1 MKMKKI
7 ASLLIMATLTFTAFT
22 GCSQS
27 TKTSAPAASDSQA
40 KSTSGKTTKGLK
52 IGMSFQ
58 EMDNPYFITMNE
70 AVKEASDSVGAELIV
85 TDAKHDVNKQTSD
98 IEDMI
103 QKGVKIL
110 LLNPTDS
117 KGIETAVVEAK
128 KAGVIVVCVDAQA
141 NGPIDSFVGSKNY
154 DAGYLAGKQLAK
166 DLNGKGK
173 VAILNG
179 IPVVPILERVKG
191 FEAAMKENPG
201 IQVVDNQNGEQERS
215 KAMAVTENMMQKTS
229 DLNAIF
235 SVNDTGSLGS
245 VAAIQSAGKN
255 IGVYSVDGAP
265 EAVKAITE
273 GNIFKCTVAQYP
285 RDQVRV
291 AFGMALAKYLGA
303 HVPAAVPIDVLPL
316 TKDNAKDFKW

>member
-1 MKMKKI
+1 MKKVLG
-7 ASLLIMATLTFTAFT
+7 LLIAAMLTFT
-22 GCSQS
+22 GCGQAAN
-27 TKTSAPAASDSQA
+27 TSSKPADETA
-40 KSTSGKTTKGLK
+40 KPKKLT

-70 AVKEASDSVGAELIV
+70 AIKEAADQIGAELIV

-128 KAGVIVVCVDAQA
+128 KAGVVVVCVDAQA

-191 FEAAMKENPG
+191 FQAAMKEYPG
-201 IQVVDNQNGEQERS
+201 IKIVDNQNGEQERS
-215 KAMAVTENMMQKTS
+215 KAMAVTENMMQTTP

-235 SVNDTGSLGS
+235 SVNDTGALGA
-245 VAAIQSAGKN
+245 VAAIESASKN

-273 GNIFKCTVAQYP
+273 GKIFKCTVAQYP
-285 RDQVRV
+285 RDQVRIG
-291 AFGMALAKYLGA
+291 FGIALARYLGA
-303 HVPAAVPIDVLPL
+303 HVPEAVPVDVKPL
-316 TKDNAKDFKW
+316 TKDNEKDFKW

>member
-1 MKMKKI
+1 MKKLLG
-7 ASLLIMATLTFTAFT
+7 LLIATTLVFA
-22 GCSQS
+22 GCG
-27 TKTSAPAASDSQA
+27 KAANT
-40 KSTSGKTTKGLK
+40 STSSSSESTGAAKDLVV
-52 IGMSFQ
+52 GMSFQ

-70 AVKEASDSVGAELIV
+70 AVKEATGKIGAKLIV

-154 DAGYLAGKQLAK
+154 DAGFQAGKQMAK
-166 DLNGKGK
+166 DLNGQGK

-191 FEAAMKENPG
+191 FQDAMKEYPN
-201 IQVVDNQNGEQERS
+201 IKIVDNQNGEQERS
-215 KAMAVTENMMQKTS
+215 KAMAVTENMMQTTP
-229 DLNAIF
+229 DLKAIF
-235 SVNDTGSLGS
+235 SVNDTGALGS
-245 VAAIQSAGKN
+245 VAAIQSAGKD

-273 GNIFKCTVAQYP
+273 GKIFKCTVAQYP
-285 RDQVRV
+285 RDQVRI
-291 AFGMALAKYLGA
+291 AFGIAYAKYLGA
-303 HVPAAVPIDVLPL
+303 HVPATIPVDVKTL

>member
-1 MKMKKI
+1 MKTKKLLG
-7 ASLLIMATLTFTAFT
+7 LLIATTLAFA
-22 GCSQS
+22 GCGQAA
-27 TKTSAPAASDSQA
+27 KTSTQASSDT
-40 KSTSGKTTKGLK
+40 STTQTTKAK
-52 IGMSFQ
+52 EITIGMSFQ

-70 AVKEASDSVGAELIV
+70 AIKEATGAIGAKLIV

-154 DAGYLAGKQLAK
+154 DAGYQAGKQMAK

-191 FEAAMKENPG
+191 FQAAMKEFPG
-201 IQVVDNQNGEQERS
+201 ITIVDNQNGEQERS
-215 KAMAVTENMMQKTS
+215 KAMAVTENMMQTTA

-235 SVNDTGSLGS
+235 SVNDTGSLGA

-273 GNIFKCTVAQYP
+273 GSIFKCTVAQYP
-285 RDQVRV
+285 RDQVRIAV
-291 AFGMALAKYLGA
+291 GIALAKYLGA
-303 HVPAAVPIDVLPL
+303 HVPATIPVDVKTL
-316 TKDNAKDFKW
+316 TKENAKDFKW

>member
-1 MKMKKI
+1 MKKI
-7 ASLLIMATLTFTAFT
+7 KKIIAVLALTTMVFT
-22 GCSQS
+22 GCSS
-27 TKTSAPAASDSQA
+27 TKTEKTQ
-40 KSTSGKTTKGLK
+40 STTAGTKGLV

-58 EMDNPYFITMNE
+58 EMENPYFIIMHE
-70 AVKEASDSVGAELIV
+70 AVKQAAEAVGATLIV

-117 KGIETAVVEAK
+117 KGIETAVVTAK
-128 KAGVIVVCVDAQA
+128 KAGVTVVCVDAQA

-154 DAGYLAGKQLAK
+154 DAGYNAGKQMAK
-166 DLNGKGK
+166 DLGGKGK

-191 FEAAMKENPG
+191 FQDAVKEFPD
-201 IQVVDNQNGEQERS
+201 IKVVDNQNGEQDRA
-215 KAMAVTENMMQKTS
+215 KAMTVTENMMQTTP

-245 VAAIQSAGKN
+245 VAAIQSSGKN

-265 EAVKAITE
+265 EAVKAVTD
-273 GNIFKCTVAQYP
+273 GKIFKCTVAQYP
-285 RDQVRV
+285 RDQVRI
-291 AFGMALAKYLGA
+291 AFGIALAKHLGA
-303 HVPAAVPIDVLPL
+303 NVPASIPVDVKTL
-316 TKDNAKDFKW
+316 TKENASGFAW

>member
-1 MKMKKI
+1 MKKFSGI
-7 ASLLIMATLTFTAFT
+7 LALLVVATLGFT
-22 GCSQS
+22 GCGQ
-27 TKTSAPAASDSQA
+27 KTTPTAAPAATEAQA
-40 KSTSGKTTKGLK
+40 SKSKLV

-58 EMDNPYFITMNE
+58 EMENPYFITMNE
-70 AVKEASDSVGAELIV
+70 AVKEASDAVGATLIV

-103 QKGVKIL
+103 QKGVNIL

-128 KAGVIVVCVDAQA
+128 KAGITVVCIDAQA
-141 NGPIDSFVGSKNY
+141 SGPIDSFVGSKNY
-154 DAGYLAGKQLAK
+154 DAGFLAGEQMAK
-166 DLNGKGK
+166 DLGGKGK

-191 FEAAMKENPG
+191 FEDAMKKYPN
-201 IQVVDNQNGEQERS
+201 IKVVDKQNGEQDRS
-215 KAMAVTENMMQKTS
+215 KAMTVTENMMQTTP

-245 VAAIQSAGKN
+245 VAAIESSGKD

-265 EAVKAITE
+265 EAVKAVLE
-273 GNIFKCTVAQYP
+273 GKIFKCTVAQFP
-285 RDQVRV
+285 RDQVRIG
-291 AFGMALAKYLGA
+291 FGIALAKHLGA
-303 HVPAAVPIDVLPL
+303 NVPDAIPVDVKAL
-316 TKDNAKDFKW
+316 TKENAAGFAW